1 MKILLVKLS
10 PVESINSAMYRTLAL
25 ARGLVENGNQVD
37 MLVIPDNEIEPIGNV
52 VDKVFFQ
59 NINIFRT
66 GKAKTSAWKTRVEKK
81 RTVIRKM
88 LFLTKK
94 AVRKLSR
101 SVSVYNGA
109 YLIARRI
116 KISTLP
122 GRRYDIVI
130 SSSDPKSSHLAVKQ
144 LVKQGLRYDKW
155 IQYWGDPLAIDIMRS
170 DIWPQSL
177 VEKKEK
183 ELLMDADKIVYVSP
197 FTLREQQLLY
207 PEMASRMVFHPI
219 PYMEKEVFPETNNER
234 FVIGYY
240 GDYQKKKRNLIPFY
254 QACVALGDSVDVSI
268 YGNSKLKLESTDN
281 VKIYPRGNVDEHK
294 IKADLLICLLNS
306 KGTQIPG
313 KLYHFAGTNKK
324 VLVLLDGDR
333 QDEMKSFLEN
343 FDRFYICDNN
353 KKSIQKAILEIMN
366 DDRHFVPLESLKYD
380 HIAAEMVE

>member
-1 MKILLVKLS
+1 M
-10 PVESINSAMYRTLAL
+10 
-25 ARGLVENGNQVD
+25 
-37 MLVIPDNEIEPIGNV
+37 
-52 VDKVFFQ
+52 
-59 NINIFRT
+59 
-66 GKAKTSAWKTRVEKK
+66 
-81 RTVIRKM
+81 
-88 LFLTKK
+88 KK

-219 PYMEKEVFPETNNER
+219 PYMEKKVFPETNNER

-281 VKIYPRGNVDEHK
+281 VKIYPRGNVDEH
-294 IKADLLICLLNS
+294 IIRADLLICLLNS